1 MTRVSS
7 NSIQQ
12 STIESIGRAQEK
24 MSTLQLQLAT
34 GKKASSF
41 RDLGADTTK
50 TLTARTAL
58 DRTQAFQGVG
68 KQLTNTLNLYDI
80 KFGQLNTL
88 GDNLKAALAQKNDGQ
103 STSLQLAAEQAF
115 VEFRSILI
123 SDDAGFPMFS
133 PPKGEGEAFKLTTLT
148 DAVQT
153 DDQAFGTSTGK
164 NSTLVAEGVS
174 IAYGADARTTGS
186 EMLAAFRT
194 LANVWP
200 LSSPL
205 TSAQSSAIDTAVT
218 QINQAQLGINAL
230 TSENGA
236 NIKRLADID
245 DLANRRSDT
254 LNQIVSSYEDAN
266 MAEVAGKISQQKSL
280 LESSYALFSQL
291 SGLSLVNYLRN

>member
-12 STIESIGRAQEK
+12 STIESIARAQEK
-24 MSTLQLQLAT
+24 MASLQLQLAT
-34 GKKASSF
+34 GKKASTY

-58 DRTQAFQGVG
+58 DRTQAFQGAS

-88 GDNLKAALAQKNDGQ
+88 GDNLKAALAQKSDGA
-103 STSLQLAAEQAF
+103 SASLQTAVEQAF
-115 VEFRSILI
+115 TEFRSVLL
-123 SDDAGFPMFS
+123 SDDAGFSMFS
-133 PPKGEGEAFKLTTLT
+133 PPKGAGEAFKLTTLT

-164 NSTLVAEGVS
+164 NSALVAEGVS
-174 IAYGADARTTGS
+174 MAYGADARTTGS
-186 EMLAAFRT
+186 QMLAAFRT
-194 LANVWP
+194 IANVLP

-205 TSAQSSAIDTAVT
+205 TSAQSSAIDAAVT

-236 NIKRLADID
+236 NLKRLEDID
-245 DLANRRSDT
+245 DLANRRTET
-254 LNQIVSSYEDAN
+254 LNQIVSSFEDAN
-266 MAEVAGKISQQKSL
+266 IPEVASKISQQKSL